1 MKNIIKY
8 VVVLFCAASV
18 LSSCWKDEI
27 VRAGADRRQVSSF
40 TAVAGDEQVAL
51 EWTLPENVAADDFI
65 ITYTDE
71 NSETVTINTGAVYEY
86 LLENLV
92 NDLEYNLSIQA
103 VYGTLV
109 SGKVSAKATP
119 KTTRFELTDLFA
131 DAGNTKVTLSWTRP
145 ADNVK
150 DYTLTYSGEGM
161 QAKTVTIGKDV
172 TEYVVENLENDINY
186 TFTIVV
192 NYPNGQS
199 FPATVKAMP
208 LDAVVFWLSQT
219 KAARN
224 QPITFKFNTVDF
236 PTATDIKWTFP
247 GGETLSGAEVS
258 QGIGSTGTQTVVLSA
273 NVGGKVKNWNIE
285 VEIREYVVNYSDFG
299 DNGAGFKAVVPVF
312 SPDGKTVYALTYN
325 SNATLF
331 AWDVATGELKWKY
344 ATGQKSYNGL
354 AVNPV
359 NGDIYFG
366 TSSAANFYCLK
377 DDGTLRWEF
386 GEVKSMQSSFPTT
399 NADGTV
405 VYICDN
411 TGNAF
416 ALNAST
422 GAKIWST
429 ALGKQGG
436 GILVNG
442 DEVLFGLN
450 TGGIATLV
458 WLKASDGSEIAR
470 VAQEAGM
477 TEISGFA
484 VSADKRYAYYSNK
497 GGGISKVDLTTRTLV
512 VDNQT
517 VGGADMYEPVIS
529 PNGDVFVGCKDSKA
543 YCLDGNLSKV
553 KWTLT
558 IPNFAYPAN
567 NGFNYS
573 HPCSDTEGN
582 FYISSGQTQCWNLI
596 VTPAGTIKE
605 SWQYGSDNTDRVMA
619 GTNFCDGVYYAP
631 LFDSANGPSLFVGK
645 YVGGTRYDGH
655 GTDICGNCIV
665 K

>member
-8 VVVLFCAASV
+8 VVVLLCAASV

-40 TAVAGDEQVAL
+40 TAVAGDEQVTL

-71 NSETVTINTGAVYEY
+71 NSQTVKVNTGAVYEY

-92 NDLEYNLSIQA
+92 NDLEYNFSIQA

-131 DAGNTKVTLSWTRP
+131 DAGNTKVTLSWSKP

-150 DYTLTYSGEGM
+150 DYTLTYSGEGV
-161 QAKTVTIGKDV
+161 QGKTVTIGKDV

-199 FPATVKAMP
+199 FPSTVKAMP

-219 KAARN
+219 TAAKN
-224 QPITFKFNTVDF
+224 QPITFNFNTVDF

-247 GGETLSGAEVS
+247 GGEILYGAEVS
-258 QGIGSTGTQTVVLSA
+258 QGISSTGTQTVVLSA
-273 NVGGKVKNWNIE
+273 NVGGKEKTWNIE

-299 DNGAGFKAVVPVF
+299 SNGSGFKAVVPVF
-312 SPDGKTVYALTYN
+312 SPDKKTVYALTYN
-325 SNATLF
+325 TNATLF
-331 AWDVATGELKWKY
+331 AWDVATGNLKWSY
-344 ATGQKSYNGL
+344 ETGQKSYNGL
-354 AVNPV
+354 TVNPV

-366 TSSAANFYCLK
+366 TTTAGNFHCISA
-377 DDGTLRWEF
+377 DGEKKWTF
-386 GEVKSMQSSFPTT
+386 GETASMQTAFPTT

-411 TGNAF
+411 AGNAF
-416 ALNAST
+416 ALNAAT
-422 GAKIWST
+422 GAKIWSA

-442 DEVLFGLN
+442 DEILFGLN
-450 TGGIATLV
+450 TGGIASLV
-458 WLKASDGSEIAR
+458 WLKASDGTEITKIS
-470 VAQEAGM
+470 QTTGM

-484 VSADKRYAYYSNK
+484 VSADKKYAYYSNK

-512 VDNQT
+512 VDNMT

-529 PNGDVFVGCKDSKA
+529 PNGDVFVGSKDSKA
-543 YCLDGNLSKV
+543 YCLDANLSAV
-553 KWTLT
+553 KWTFDPG
-558 IPNFAYPAN
+558 IGAN

-573 HPCSDTEGN
+573 HPCSDTNGN
-582 FYISSGQTQCWNLI
+582 FYISSGQIQCGNYILNSEGQVVEQW
-596 VTPAGTIKE
+596 K
-605 SWQYGSDNTDRVMA
+605 YGSDNTDRVMA
-619 GTNFCDGVYYAP
+619 GTNLCDGVYYTP
-631 LFDSANGPSLFVGK
+631 LFDSGNAASLFIGR

-655 GTDICGNCIV
+655 GTDLCGNCIV